1 MHYQPAR
8 HSLGVTTVPQGTIT
22 PRGENMIRFV
32 RTACI
37 APGKFGDALAF
48 AKQISEFINK
58 HYGVKL
64 EIMLPVGGNPQRI
77 AWRTEY
83 PNLGA
88 MDEFQSKLLLDSKF
102 MELSSKGAANFV
114 AGSMNDVIWRT
125 V

>member
-1 MHYQPAR
+1 
-8 HSLGVTTVPQGTIT
+8 
-22 PRGENMIRFV
+22 MIRFV
-32 RTACI
+32 RSACV

-48 AKQISEFINK
+48 ARQISEFVSK

-77 AWRTEY
+77 AWRAEY
-83 PNLGA
+83 SNLGA
-88 MDEFQSKLLLDSKF
+88 MDEFQSKLLVDSKF
-102 MELSSKGAANFV
+102 IELSSKGGANFV